1 MTCTQCGAQ
10 NPDNGA
16 FCVGCGQPL
25 AAPQAQQYAPQPQ
38 QYAPPPPQQFPQYA
52 APAAPADDEAKD
64 AADNKVMGI
73 LAYCGPL
80 ALIPFLTK
88 KDSPFAQYHAK
99 QGMTL
104 LVVWVG
110 YFILNWL
117 LRLIKVTRTVTSVWG
132 LPIESR
138 VTPWFIVLITTLL
151 SLAICILAILGIISA
166 VKGEKKELPL
176 IGSIKIFK

>member
-1 MTCTQCGAQ
+1 MICPSCNAQ

-25 AAPQAQQYAPQPQ
+25 QAAPPPQ
-38 QYAPPPPQQFPQYA
+38 QYAPPPPQYA
-52 APAAPADDEAKD
+52 APAPAPAVADEAQD

-73 LAYCGPL
+73 LSYFGPL

-88 KDSPFAQYHAK
+88 KDSPFAQFHAK

-104 LVVWVG
+104 LVLWVG
-110 YFILNWL
+110 YLVVNWL
-117 LRLIKVTRTVTSVWG
+117 LRLIKVTRTVSSVWG
-132 LPIESR
+132 IPIESK
-138 VTPWFIVLITTLL
+138 VTPWFIVLITSLL
-151 SLAICILAILGIISA
+151 SLAIGILAIMGLISA

>member
-25 AAPQAQQYAPQPQ
+25 QAAPPPQ
-38 QYAPPPPQQFPQYA
+38 QYAPPPQQYA
-52 APAAPADDEAKD
+52 APAAPVDNEAQD
-64 AADNKVMGI
+64 AQDNKVMGI
-73 LAYCGPL
+73 LSYFGPL

-88 KDSPFAQYHAK
+88 KDSPFAQFHAK

-110 YFILNWL
+110 YVILNAL
-117 LRLIKVTRTVTSVWG
+117 LGLIKVTRTEYVWG
-132 LPIESR
+132 VPVEVKTR
-138 VTPWFIVLITTLL
+138 PWFITLL
-151 SLAICILAILGIISA
+151 TTVLSLGIGVLAIIGIINA

-176 IGSIKIFK
+176 IGKIQIFK